1 MTSTRKQP
9 AARWRRVL
17 GALSLA
23 ALAACAPIP
32 KLAEPARPLDAGT
45 LGLQA
50 GAPAA
55 ELRSDWWLAYG
66 DPQLDA
72 LMARAFEQHPSLALA
87 RARLARADAGI
98 DNAEAASKPLI
109 GASVDATR
117 QRYTEHGLVPPPVAG
132 STRTNATLQAG
143 ISYEWD
149 FFGRHEA
156 ALKAALGTQKAAQ
169 ADAAAARLNLSAAIA
184 HAYIGLARVQAQAEL
199 LQQQQQ
205 RSEQSAALVRER
217 VAAGLDAQPALRSAE
232 TPLPELR
239 RQALALEAQAS
250 LLRHQ
255 LAALSAQP
263 MDSLAMLQARLP
275 QALALQP
282 QEQLQ
287 LDLLG
292 RRPELVAAR
301 WRAEAATRQVDE
313 ARTQFYPNISL
324 TAFAGFSSLGLDE
337 LLKAGSRQMGFGPS
351 LRLPLFDTGRL
362 RAQLKGSAAEAD
374 AAVAAYNGALLEALR
389 DASDSLSSLQSLQRQ
404 GDEQAAALRHVQAG
418 RDLALQRQQAGLG
431 NRLALLNAELALLS
445 QQRQQLDLQGQA
457 VDAQVT
463 LMRSLGGGWHDG
475 QLAGTAR

>member
-1 MTSTRKQP
+1 MNPTRKPQQP
-9 AARWRRVL
+9 WRLVL

-32 KLAEPARPLDAGT
+32 KLAEPARPLDAAQ
-45 LGLQA
+45 LGVQS
-50 GAPAA
+50 AA
-55 ELRSDWWLAYG
+55 ASTALSSDWWQAYR

-72 LMARAFEQHPSLALA
+72 LMARAFEQSPSLALA
-87 RARLARADAGI
+87 RARLARA
-98 DNAEAASKPLI
+98 AASIDGAESANKPVV
-109 GASVDATR
+109 GASFDATR

-132 STRTNATLQAG
+132 SIRTNATLQAG

-156 ALKAALGTQKAAQ
+156 ALKAALGTQKAVQ

-184 HAYIGLARVQAQAEL
+184 HAYIGLARVLAQAEL

-205 RSEQSAALVRER
+205 RSEQSLALVRER

-239 RQALALEAQAS
+239 RQALALEVQAS

-263 MDSLAMLQARLP
+263 MDSLAVLQPRLP
-275 QALALQP
+275 QALSLQP
-282 QEQLQ
+282 QSQLQ

-301 WRAEAATRQVDE
+301 WRVEAATRQVDE

-324 TAFAGFSSLGLDE
+324 TAFAGFNALGFDE
-337 LLKAGSRQMGFGPS
+337 LLKSGSRQMGFGPS

-362 RAQLKGSAAEAD
+362 RAQLKGSAAETD
-374 AAVAAYNGALLEALR
+374 AAVAAYNSALLEALR

-404 GDEQAAALRHVQAG
+404 SGEQDDALRHVQAS
-418 RDLALQRQQAGLG
+418 RDLARQRHQAGLG
-431 NRLALLNAELALLS
+431 NLLAVLSAEQSVLS
-445 QQRQQLDLQGQA
+445 QRRQLLDLQGLA
-457 VDAQVT
+457 LDAQIT
-463 LMRSLGGGWHDG
+463 LMRSLGGGWSES
-475 QLAGTAR
+475 QLSASAP